1 MTIKPEYAQQ
11 EPSDGPRF
19 GLLQSVLLLVV
30 LMAVY
35 LQTHAGASWLLVAS
49 GLAMALLAATVMV
62 GGNRI
67 ARISIVVGLVL
78 AVGALFRM
86 PAPGGVF
93 LEGIGRAQLFCSFFT
108 AILMLREPAFRSGLL
123 RRVGTFLVNQ
133 GERRRFVYL
142 LSGSHVFGLMMHM
155 GAVVLLG
162 SMAAMPQENAGTRME
177 VAADRSQ
184 AAVAV
189 IRGFAATTLWS
200 PLSLTPVVVV
210 SLVPGVEV
218 RDLLWTGL
226 FWALVSMALA
236 VVVHLVGALW
246 RGRGAADGTN
256 EAVSHPVPWAAVWG
270 LVALVLSVFLLISL
284 GLRMTGTAVPA
295 VVALVIPLFTLG
307 WILAQDRFNLGRSL
321 TGAISNLAR
330 RTIPSQ
336 TSEIT
341 VLMVAGFIGPFIVA
355 LVPTSD
361 TLAWLGVHHV
371 GPQAI
376 ALTCFLLVVGTGI
389 VGISP
394 IISIVVILGVISDP
408 TALGI
413 DPETLAMVFIVA
425 WSLTAQSSPFTASSM
440 LTSRMFEVT
449 AATLVFRWNGAFC
462 FMLAVM
468 YMAGIVGGMGGF

>member
-189 IRGFAATTLWS
+189 ILVLVICCGQACSGRWCRWLWPWS
-200 PLSLTPVVVV
+200 FIWS
-210 SLVPGVEV
+210 
-218 RDLLWTGL
+218 
-226 FWALVSMALA
+226 
-236 VVVHLVGALW
+236 
-246 RGRGAADGTN
+246 GRCGG
-256 EAVSHPVPWAAVWG
+256 G
-270 LVALVLSVFLLISL
+270 VALRTALTRLSVIRCPGQRCGDWWPSCC
-284 GLRMTGTAVPA
+284 
-295 VVALVIPLFTLG
+295 
-307 WILAQDRFNLGRSL
+307 RS
-321 TGAISNLAR
+321 
-330 RTIPSQ
+330 
-336 TSEIT
+336 
-341 VLMVAGFIGPFIVA
+341 F
-355 LVPTSD
+355 
-361 TLAWLGVHHV
+361 
-371 GPQAI
+371 
-376 ALTCFLLVVGTGI
+376 C
-389 VGISP
+389 
-394 IISIVVILGVISDP
+394 
-408 TALGI
+408 
-413 DPETLAMVFIVA
+413 
-425 WSLTAQSSPFTASSM
+425 SSP
-440 LTSRMFEVT
+440 
-449 AATLVFRWNGAFC
+449 
-462 FMLAVM
+462 
-468 YMAGIVGGMGGF
+468 